1 MKLSDATQ
9 RYLSYLKNEIHSS
22 PHTIN
27 NYAIDLRQF
36 SEFLGK
42 LGFKDG
48 AIHHI
53 SAKDIRNV
61 LFSYENIRP
70 SSRSRKLSTLRSFF
84 AFLHKRGILHQ
95 DVARSVSHPKKP
107 KLLPKPV
114 RMEQIF
120 EFLSK
125 EPAWKNFKE
134 ARSFLIFAIL
144 FGCGLRISELCGLKL
159 THISSENDWIRV
171 TGKGRKERD
180 LPLPQKLQRYLEK
193 YLPLRQDAYPKNPF
207 LFPGS
212 LNAALSPRTIQRTIE
227 QIAALS
233 AQFHEPFSPHQLRH
247 SFASHLLTS
256 GANLKG
262 IQELLGHQHLT
273 STEIYTHIHTQ
284 RLMEVMEKYHP
295 TATTPPSKKP
305 PPQKE

>member
-1 MKLSDATQ
+1 MKLSEAIDH
-9 RYLSYLKNEIHSS
+9 YLAHLETEIHSS

-36 SEFLGK
+36 SEFLST
-42 LGFKDG
+42 LGLKDCSVE
-48 AIHHI
+48 HI
-53 SAKDIRNV
+53 SAKDIRNA
-61 LFSYENIRP
+61 LFSYDHIRP
-70 SSRSRKLSTLRSFF
+70 SSRSRKLSTIRSFF
-84 AFLHKRGILHQ
+84 AFLHRRGILSKN
-95 DVARSVSHPKKP
+95 VAHIVSHPKKP

-114 RMEQIF
+114 RMEQVF

-125 EPAWKNFKE
+125 EPTWKDFKE
-134 ARSFLIFAIL
+134 ARAFLVFAIL

-159 THISSENDWIRV
+159 DHIRADGAWIRV

-180 LPLPQKLQRYLEK
+180 LPLPQKLQTYIQK
-193 YLPLRQDAYPKNPF
+193 YLSMRKMVAPKNAY

-212 LNAALSPRTIQRTIE
+212 SLHPLSTRTIQRIIE
-227 QIAALS
+227 QIASLS

-295 TATTPPSKKP
+295 TASATANTKKE
-305 PPQKE
+305 KASG